1 MLAVNKTL
9 NRFSIDTIS
18 LFVIILCVKKKKI
31 DLKFVEML
39 KRYLN
44 AVAILGSSLRHLII
58 FYNERKKEE
67 KNE

>member
-1 MLAVNKTL
+1 M
-9 NRFSIDTIS
+9 
-18 LFVIILCVKKKKI
+18 CKKKKI

-67 KNE
+67 KKE